1 MKFAIKLRQSLARIR
16 HMLAKEFIQTL
27 RDPHTRWI
35 LIGPPIIQ
43 MLVFGYA
50 ATLEVKHVAMAV
62 LDLDNTQESRQM
74 VADFYGSRYFVIKK
88 YAARREELRDGIDR
102 GDFLVAIEIDSGFAQ
117 RMRSG
122 QGASVQVL
130 VDSSNSNTALI
141 SLGYIGQI
149 GQRFVKSYQSDRMQ
163 QTTPQLA
170 SFVPNVT
177 LEARPWFNE
186 GLVSQWY
193 FVPGVIGNLMLIMVM
208 ILTAYAVVREREIG
222 TLEQIMVTPIRRW
235 EFILGKTV
243 PFFLIGLLDATMIS
257 MVGTLWFGVP
267 FRGSP
272 VVLACGIMIFLLA
285 ALGLGLFLS
294 TISKT
299 QQQAMIA
306 AFFFIMPATT
316 LSGFGTPISSMPAFF
331 QRISYVNPL
340 RHVLVILRGVY
351 LKGVG
356 FGVLWPEM
364 AVLAVFAVLLLTVS
378 VLRFRKSLE

>member
-1 MKFAIKLRQSLARIR
+1 MNFATKFRQSVVRIR
-16 HMLAKEFIQTL
+16 NMLTKEFIQTL

-62 LDLDNTQESRQM
+62 LDHDNTPESRQL
-74 VADFYGSRYFVIKK
+74 VADFRGSRYFDVKK
-88 YAARREELRDGIDR
+88 YAARRDELRDGIDR

-117 RMRSG
+117 RMDKG

-149 GQRFVKSYQSDRMQ
+149 GQGFVRNYQLNRVQRTAPRLAPFM
-163 QTTPQLA
+163 PQ
-170 SFVPNVT
+170 VT
-177 LEARPWFNE
+177 LESRPWFNE

-208 ILTAYAVVREREIG
+208 MLTAYAVVREREIG

-235 EFILGKTV
+235 EFILGKTI
-243 PFFLIGLLDATMIS
+243 PFFLIGCFDATMIS
-257 MVGTLWFGVP
+257 LVGTLWFGVP

-272 VVLACGIMIFLLA
+272 VVLAVGIMIFLLA

-294 TISKT
+294 TISRT

-306 AFFFIMPATT
+306 AFFFVMPATT
-316 LSGFGTPISSMPAFF
+316 LSGFGTPISSMPELF
-331 QRISYVNPL
+331 QKISYINPL

-356 FGVLWPEM
+356 FDILWPEM
-364 AVLAVFAVLLLTVS
+364 AVMAVLALLLLTVS

>member
-1 MKFAIKLRQSLARIR
+1 M
-16 HMLAKEFIQTL
+16 
-27 RDPHTRWI
+27 
-35 LIGPPIIQ
+35 
-43 MLVFGYA
+43 
-50 ATLEVKHVAMAV
+50 
-62 LDLDNTQESRQM
+62 
-74 VADFYGSRYFVIKK
+74 
-88 YAARREELRDGIDR
+88 
-102 GDFLVAIEIDSGFAQ
+102 AIEIDSGFAQ
-117 RMRSG
+117 RLRKG

-141 SLGYIGQI
+141 SLGYLGQI
-149 GQRFVKSYQSDRMQ
+149 GQAFVQSYQADQIRRAA
-163 QTTPQLA
+163 PQSAVFL
-170 SFVPNVT
+170 PQVT
-177 LEARPWFNE
+177 LEPRPWFNE

-208 ILTAYAVVREREIG
+208 MLTAYAVVREREIG

-243 PFFLIGLLDATMIS
+243 PFFLIGCFDAIMIS
-257 MVGTLWFGVP
+257 LVGILWFGVP
-267 FRGSP
+267 FRGNAA
-272 VVLACGIMIFLLA
+272 VLAVGIMIFLLA

-306 AFFFIMPATT
+306 AFFFTMPATT
-316 LSGFGTPISSMPAFF
+316 LSGFGTPISSMPVFF
-331 QRISYVNPL
+331 QRVSYVNPL

-356 FGVLWPEM
+356 FDVLWPEM
-364 AVLAVFAVLLLTVS
+364 VVMAVFAMVMLTVS